1 MRISPR
7 TIVLGSITAATG
19 VLAFALT
26 PRPAVAWPTFLATW
40 QTHYPSSTTDD
51 NVIAGYGQ
59 GCMVCHFNPGG
70 GDGWNPYGWE
80 IRTKFY
86 AGYAIDDAID
96 AAEKWDSDANP
107 SSWRNIIEINANTQ
121 PGWTPGPVN
130 IEHMADGSVITGQMP
145 PALIAGTLDPTTPS
159 PMVSMCDPGV
169 GSVMTCPCGNPQSG
183 LNRGCDN
190 SSTTTGAALTAE
202 GTASLAADTLVF
214 TTGGEKPT
222 ALSVVLQGKAAS
234 ATGFVYGQGVRC
246 VNTSLKRLFSGHA
259 VAGSVTIP
267 NFGGGDPS
275 VSAKSAAKGDTINA
289 GEDRFYLVYYRDPS
303 VLGGCPIASGFN
315 TTQTGQVTW
324 AP

>member
-7 TIVLGSITAATG
+7 SIVLGSLTAATG
-19 VLAFALT
+19 VLAVAMT
-26 PRPAVAWPTFLATW
+26 PRPAPAWPTFLATW
-40 QTHYPSSTTDD
+40 QAHYPNSTTDD

-86 AGYAIDDAID
+86 AGYAIDDAIN

-107 SSWRNIIEINANTQ
+107 FSWRNIIEINANTQ
-121 PGWTPGPVN
+121 PGWTPGAVN
-130 IEHMADGSVITGQMP
+130 IEHFADGSVLTAQMP
-145 PALIAGTLDPTTPS
+145 PALIAGDLDPTTPS
-159 PMVSMCDPGV
+159 PMISFCDPGV
-169 GSVMTCPCGNPQSG
+169 GTVMTCPCGNPQSG

-190 SSTTTGAALTAE
+190 SFSTTGAALTAE
-202 GTASLAADTLVF
+202 GTASLSADTLVF

-222 ALSVVLQGKAAS
+222 ALSVLMQGKAFS
-234 ATGFVYGQGVRC
+234 STGFVYGQGVRC
-246 VNTSLKRLFSGHA
+246 VNTTLKRLFNKSA
-259 VAGSVTIP
+259 VDGSVTIP

-289 GEDRFYLVYYRDPS
+289 GEDRYYLVYYRDPT
-303 VLGGCPIASGFN
+303 VLGGCPATSGFN
-315 TTQTGQVTW
+315 TTQSGQVTW

>member
-7 TIVLGSITAATG
+7 TIFLGSLTAATG
-19 VLAFALT
+19 ALALALT
-26 PRPAVAWPTFLATW
+26 PKPAAAWPTFLGNW
-40 QTHYPSSTTDD
+40 QALYPSSSTDD

-86 AGYAIDDAID
+86 AGYPIDDAIL

-107 SSWRNIIEINANTQ
+107 RSWRNGIEIASNTQ
-121 PGWTPGPVN
+121 PGWTPGAVN
-130 IEHMADGSVITGQMP
+130 IEHFADGSVLLAQMP
-145 PALIAGTLDPTTPS
+145 PALIAGDLDPTTPS
-159 PMVSMCDPGV
+159 PMVSLCDPGV

-190 SSTTTGAALTAE
+190 SAATTGAALTAA
-202 GTASLAADTLVF
+202 GTASLSADTLVL

-222 ALSVVLQGKAAS
+222 ALSVVLQGKTAS
-234 ATGFVYGQGVRC
+234 STGFVYGQGIRC
-246 VNTSLKRLFSGHA
+246 VNTSLKRLFSKNA

-275 VSAKSAAKGDTINA
+275 MSAKSAAKGDTIGA
-289 GEDRFYLVYYRDPS
+289 GEDRFYLIYYRDPS
-303 VLGGCPIASGFN
+303 VLGGCPLASGFN
-315 TTQTGQVTW
+315 ATQSGQVTW